1 MNVFEVTI
9 TPQAESQLEN
19 IAHYI
24 ASELKDPDAAENL
37 VDDII
42 DAVEGLSHNPEKYH
56 PIDDE
61 PWGSQGVR
69 KIHIKNYYAYFGIDN
84 ENSTVWI
91 IAIVYA
97 KRDQKKFLSSLNNQ
111 S

>member
-1 MNVFEVTI
+1 MEVINVFEVTI

-42 DAVEGLSHNPEKYH
+42 DAVEGLSHTPE
-56 PIDDE
+56 E
-61 PWGSQGVR
+61 MEGG
-69 KIHIKNYYAYFGIDN
+69 N
-84 ENSTVWI
+84 E
-91 IAIVYA
+91 
-97 KRDQKKFLSSLNNQ
+97 L
-111 S
+111 